1 MGFWENVALAFAG
14 LKSNKMRAFLT
25 MLGIIIGIGSVI
37 AISTLGSIMEA
48 SVMDIFNSQGGSNL
62 VGFGITMKD
71 DAPRDYIM
79 TDDFISIEMIRDVQE
94 RFGDDID
101 VVTFS
106 AGSTS
111 GKMNIRH
118 NEYDISLY
126 GVNPGY
132 IRQSMQKM
140 VAGRYVSDKDCE
152 QMRNTCVISD
162 KQAKKLFGSERGAI
176 GRTVAVTLNSG
187 EMLDLTIVGVY
198 QYQLSGMMS
207 AMVNMMGE
215 DWNGEMYMPYS
226 TFNRILGVTD
236 DTFYYFN
243 VNTNTGVD
251 AETFCKSVESYINSV
266 YYRDNDA
273 VEIYYQTAESQMA
286 MIDQV
291 LSMLQLAI
299 SVIAG
304 ISLLVGGIGVM
315 NIMLVSVTERT
326 REIGVRKAMGAPN
339 SAIRMQFIIESI
351 IICLIGGAIG
361 ILVGIGL
368 GNIAGLIVGTMAPPT
383 IGSIILAV
391 GFSMAIGVFFGYYP
405 ANRAAKLDPIEALR
419 YE

>member
-1 MGFWENVALAFAG
+1 MGFWENVTLAFAG

-62 VGFGITMKD
+62 VGFSLTMKEN
-71 DAPRDYIM
+71 APREYIM
-79 TDDFISIEMIRDVQE
+79 DEDFITIDMINDVQE
-94 RFGDDID
+94 RYSDEVD
-101 VVTFS
+101 VVS
-106 AGSTS
+106 LMSGNSS
-111 GKMNIRH
+111 GKMNIRRK
-118 NEYDISLY
+118 EYDVTVY

-132 IRQSMQKM
+132 IRQSMTKV

-152 QMRNTCVISD
+152 QIRNTCVISD
-162 KQAKKLFGSERGAI
+162 KQAQKLFGSERGAI
-176 GRTVAVTLNSG
+176 GRIISVTLNSG
-187 EMLDLTIVGVY
+187 EILDLTIVGVY

-207 AMVNMMGE
+207 AMVDMMGE
-215 DWNGEMYMPYS
+215 DWNGEIYMPYS
-226 TFNRILGVTD
+226 TLNRILGSTD
-236 DTFYYFN
+236 DTFYSFM
-243 VNTNTGVD
+243 VNTKTGVD
-251 AETFCKSVESYINSV
+251 AVFFCDEVKKYLNSV
-266 YYRDNDA
+266 YYKDNDA

-291 LSMLQLAI
+291 LGTLQVAI

-361 ILVGIGL
+361 ILLGIGL

-391 GFSMAIGVFFGYYP
+391 GFSMAIGIFFGYYP